1 MKYCPEC
8 GLALGAPTRF
18 CVRCGARL
26 APAAPSPAAPA
37 LPAAPAVP
45 APAAP
50 AVTELSP
57 LRAAPRTGGL
67 PSLIAMFVGLAVV
80 SAALTY
86 VVLQS

>member
-1 MKYCPEC
+1 VKYCPEC

-26 APAAPSPAAPA
+26 APATPSPAAPA
-37 LPAAPAVP
+37 VPAAP

-50 AVTELSP
+50 AVTELPP

-80 SAALTY
+80 SGALTY